1 MSTRFDIVSVFPE
14 FFEVLNLSLLGKA
27 QERGIVEIR
36 SHDLREWTNDPHR
49 TVDDTPAGGGAGM
62 VMRPD
67 IWGKALDELIGEAD
81 GSSAGNDDDATLASA
96 TVLAIPTPSGRQL
109 TQRECER
116 LAASAQHIII
126 GCGRYEG
133 IDSRVAEHYASRGVE
148 VFEYSLG
155 DYVLNGG
162 EVAAVAL
169 IEAVGRLLPGMV
181 GNPESLVEESHGAAG
196 LLEYPVFTRPSE
208 WKSLPIPEVLTSG
221 NHGAVARWR
230 RDRAIAKTAAR
241 RPDMIRS
248 LDAAQLDK
256 KDRATLAS
264 HGYLLRAGLDH
275 PVPVHARLA
284 SSDDVVE
291 LSALAARTFPDAAP
305 AELGEHAI
313 AIFIAEN
320 LSDEAFAGYLAD
332 PRWVCVILETE
343 NGEFIGYTLSEVPEG
358 GDVAGEGAP
367 SSAMIDGRERK
378 GPLVYLSKYYID
390 RPWRGT
396 GASLL
401 LWEATRELLAER
413 VNEWENPFVY
423 LGTNAKNRRA
433 IKAYK
438 KLGFVKVGTRHFMVG
453 DQDNLDVVL
462 ARELRVP

>member
-116 LAASAQHIII
+116 LAASAQHIVIA
-126 GCGRYEG
+126 CGRYEG

-196 LLEYPVFTRPSE
+196 
-208 WKSLPIPEVLTSG
+208 
-221 NHGAVARWR
+221 
-230 RDRAIAKTAAR
+230 AAR
-241 RPDMIRS
+241 VPGFH
-248 LDAAQLDK
+248 AAFRVEEPAHPRGTHLWQP
-256 KDRATLAS
+256 RRGGTLA
-264 HGYLLRAGLDH
+264 A
-275 PVPVHARLA
+275 
-284 SSDDVVE
+284 
-291 LSALAARTFPDAAP
+291 
-305 AELGEHAI
+305 
-313 AIFIAEN
+313 
-320 LSDEAFAGYLAD
+320 
-332 PRWVCVILETE
+332 
-343 NGEFIGYTLSEVPEG
+343 
-358 GDVAGEGAP
+358 
-367 SSAMIDGRERK
+367 
-378 GPLVYLSKYYID
+378 
-390 RPWRGT
+390 
-396 GASLL
+396 
-401 LWEATRELLAER
+401 
-413 VNEWENPFVY
+413 
-423 LGTNAKNRRA
+423 
-433 IKAYK
+433 
-438 KLGFVKVGTRHFMVG
+438 
-453 DQDNLDVVL
+453 
-462 ARELRVP
+462 